1 MHLERRGEAALSG
14 SRNER
19 EPGGPEAPRRVLLA
33 QTSFLG
39 DVVLT
44 TALARTIEAA
54 WPQCEISWMV
64 RPDAVPLLSPTHGA
78 DRVLSFDKR
87 GTEKGWRGVRSA
99 ARRLE
104 SRGFDVAIGV
114 QRSLRTAAVLAA
126 ARIPLRVGYAGS
138 AGAWLYHRRVEKAGA
153 HARDRL
159 VALAEGLGISAPRDP
174 AGPRLD
180 VAREAAGRVQQ
191 KLGSV
196 GIAPR
201 ERLLVVAPGSA
212 WATKQWPAP
221 RFGEAARALLEHGVD
236 RVIVIGRGQDRPWAE
251 AIRDVVAQGTREG
264 QAVVDVTG
272 EGGIDDAVAWIARA
286 RLVLANDSAP
296 AHIAAALGRPVVA
309 LFGPTVP
316 AQGFA
321 PLGETVRIVERSLEC
336 RPCSRHGGATC
347 PLGTHECLADLPATD
362 VVRTGL
368 DLLETAEATEAGS

>member
-1 MHLERRGEAALSG
+1 M
-14 SRNER
+14 
-19 EPGGPEAPRRVLLA
+19 LLA

-54 WPQCEISWMV
+54 WPQCEVSWMV
-64 RPDAVPLLSPTHGA
+64 RPDAVPLLSPTYGA
-78 DRVLSFDKR
+78 ARVMAFDKR
-87 GTEKGWRGVRSA
+87 GTEKGWRGVRA
-99 ARRLE
+99 AAQRLNA
-104 SRGFDVAIGV
+104 RGFDVAIGV

-138 AGAWLYHRRVEKAGA
+138 AGAWLYHRRVEKSGA

-159 VALAEGLGISAPRDP
+159 VALSDGLGISSPREP
-174 AGPRLD
+174 ARPRLD
-180 VAREAAGRVQQ
+180 VASEAAARVQERLDA
-191 KLGSV
+191 LG
-196 GIAPR
+196 ITR
-201 ERLLVVAPGSA
+201 LERLLVVAPGSA
-212 WATKQWPAP
+212 WATKQWPA
-221 RFGEAARALLEHGVD
+221 RHFGEAARALLDDGVD
-236 RVIVIGRGQDRPWAE
+236 RVIVIGRGEDRPCAE
-251 AIRDVVAQGTREG
+251 AIRDVVARGTRDG
-264 QAVVDVTG
+264 DAVVDITG

-321 PLGETVRIVERSLEC
+321 PLGETVRIVERSLDC

-347 PLGTHECLADLPATD
+347 PLGTHECLADLPATH

-368 DLLETAEATEAGS
+368 DLLEAVGPTEVRS